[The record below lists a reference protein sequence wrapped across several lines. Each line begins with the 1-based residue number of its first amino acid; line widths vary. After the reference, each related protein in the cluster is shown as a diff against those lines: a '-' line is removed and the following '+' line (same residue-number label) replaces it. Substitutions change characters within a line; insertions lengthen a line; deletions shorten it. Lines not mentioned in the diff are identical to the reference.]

1 MTTDELVLPRTRN
14 RSGGARCNLTFE
26 VAVDQ
31 YEWLQAEA
39 DFSVSDRVQSALES
53 GPVAHDPTAPTRT
66 RGDQTKMITTWLRP
80 PAHPAGA
87 RPSGWFAPPAAVASC
102 PKAYPGPRVGW
113 SGRSPQDPRRPGT
126 LAVTQDIGGRTRGGL
141 TRGPW
146 PSVVPTPVPSA
157 LTLRPLPPSSRRP

>member
-80 PAHPAGA
+80 AAHEAGG
-87 RPSGWFAPPAAVASC
+87 PGAASR
-102 PKAYPGPRVGW
+102 GG
-113 SGRSPQDPRRPGT
+113 G
-126 LAVTQDIGGRTRGGL
+126 GGRYSL
-141 TRGPW
+141 
-146 PSVVPTPVPSA
+146 A
-157 LTLRPLPPSSRRP
+157 AA

>member
-31 YEWLQAEA
+31 REWLQAEA

-80 PAHPAGA
+80 AARGGA
-87 RPSGWFAPPAAVASC
+87 RAAVS
-102 PKAYPGPRVGW
+102 RGW
-113 SGRSPQDPRRPGT
+113 
-126 LAVTQDIGGRTRGGL
+126 
-141 TRGPW
+141 
-146 PSVVPTPVPSA
+146 PVPRYTRA
-157 LTLRPLPPSSRRP
+157 CLGLEPTQQVVCPDCGRRLLP

>member
-80 PAHPAGA
+80 AAYE
-87 RPSGWFAPPAAVASC
+87 AVARAAAS
-102 PKAYPGPRVGW
+102 RGW
-113 SGRSPQDPRRPGT
+113 SVSRYTRACLGLEPTQQVVCPDCGRRF
-126 LAVTQDIGGRTRGGL
+126 
-141 TRGPW
+141 
-146 PSVVPTPVPSA
+146 
-157 LTLRPLPPSSRRP
+157 LP